1 MLNRIFIKITRYIIL
16 IIIILWSG
24 FPVFFL
30 IISSFKSSKDIL
42 VFPPEF
48 IFKPTFDNYYYLFKN
63 WPEFFSSLINSIIIT
78 LGSTFVT
85 LIFTTIAGYV
95 YSRFRNTIL
104 SLSAFYMI
112 AIRMLPPIIIT
123 LPLFPIVNYLKI
135 NDTHFILILLYS
147 AFFVSLNT
155 WIMKTFIDQIPKELD
170 ESAITE
176 NANTLQIIFYVI
188 IPLGIKGIIAA
199 STFVL
204 IFAWNEFLFAFIFTT
219 TKAKTAP
226 LVISEMIDAEDG
238 IEWGVLFAAS
248 TIQLLPILIFVIIA
262 QKFVVSGLTAG
273 SVKM

>member
-1 MLNRIFIKITRYIIL
+1 MLNRIFIKITRYFIL

-63 WPEFFSSLINSIIIT
+63 WPEFFSSLKNSFIIT

-112 AIRMLPPIIIT
+112 AVRMLPPIIIT
-123 LPLFPIVNYLKI
+123 LPLFPIVNYLNI

-248 TIQLLPILIFVIIA
+248 TIQLLPILIFVIIV